1 MDEYEEIPANLEA
14 GTVEY
19 WKARARQW
27 QRRCQ
32 RAEREKSE
40 LLDMLSEQRRAL
52 LARREAGL
60 AVQLGESLGGQ
71 SGRPRGL

>member
-1 MDEYEEIPANLEA
+1 MDDVIPEGIEV
-14 GTVEY
+14 GTLEY

-32 RAEREKSE
+32 RAEQEKTE
-40 LLDMLSEQRRAL
+40 LINMLSEQRQAL
-52 LARREAGL
+52 IARREAGL
-60 AVQLGESLGGQ
+60 AVQRGENLGGQ

>member
-1 MDEYEEIPANLEA
+1 MDEIPPDVEA
-14 GTVEY
+14 GSLEY

-32 RAEREKSE
+32 RAEREKTE
-40 LLDMLSEQRRAL
+40 LINMLSEQRQAL

-60 AVQLGESLGGQ
+60 AVQRGENLGGR
-71 SGRPRGL
+71 SGRPRGI